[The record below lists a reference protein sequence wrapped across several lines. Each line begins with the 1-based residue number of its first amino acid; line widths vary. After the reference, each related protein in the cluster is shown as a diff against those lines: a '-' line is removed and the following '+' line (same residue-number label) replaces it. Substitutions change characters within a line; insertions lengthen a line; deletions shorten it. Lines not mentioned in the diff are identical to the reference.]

1 MGRNVE
7 LKARLRDRVTIERR
21 VREIAGPATRSMAQE
36 DTFFTCP
43 GARLKLRVIDG
54 VEGELIV
61 YRRPDA
67 TGPKASDYAIY
78 RTSAPSSLKA
88 ALAAAYGTIGVVR
101 KLRTLYLDGAMRIH
115 LDAVEG
121 LGDFLEFE
129 YVLREDQPAGEGTA
143 AVHSYREA
151 LGVPEGDLVAG
162 AYLDLGSDLTG

>member
-7 LKARLRDRVTIERR
+7 IKARLHDRVTIERR
-21 VREIAGPATRSMAQE
+21 VRELAGPAVRTMAQE
-36 DTFFTCP
+36 DTFFSCP

-54 VEGELIV
+54 IEGELIV
-61 YRRPDA
+61 YRRSDV
-67 TGPKASDYAIY
+67 TGPKGSEYAIY
-78 RTSAPSSLKA
+78 RTPAPSSLKGV
-88 ALAAAYGTIGVVR
+88 LASAYGTIGVVR

-129 YVLREDQPAGEGTA
+129 YVLRDDEPAGEGTT

-151 LGVPEGDLVAG
+151 LGIPETDLVAG
-162 AYLDLGSDLTG
+162 AYLELKEVP

>member
-7 LKARLRDRVTIERR
+7 LKARLGDRVTVERR
-21 VREIAGPATRSMAQE
+21 VRERAGPPVRTMAQE

-43 GARLKLRVIDG
+43 DARLKLRVIDG

-67 TGPKASDYAIY
+67 TGPKASEYAIY
-78 RTSAPSSLKA
+78 RTPAPSSLKA
-88 ALAAAYGTIGVVR
+88 VMAAAYGTIGVVR

-129 YVLREDQPAGEGTA
+129 YVLRDDESAGEGTA
-143 AVHSYREA
+143 AVHSYRKA
-151 LGVPEGDLVAG
+151 LGIPETDLVAG
-162 AYLDLGSDLTG
+162 AYLDLGSGLTG

>member
-7 LKARLRDRVTIERR
+7 LKARLADRATVERR
-21 VREIAGPATRSMAQE
+21 VRERAGPAVRTMAQE
-36 DTFFTCP
+36 DTFFACP

-54 VEGELIV
+54 VDGELIV

-67 TGPKASDYAIY
+67 TGPKSSEYAIY
-78 RTSAPSSLKA
+78 RTPAPSSLKA
-88 ALAAAYGTIGVVR
+88 VLTAAYGTIGVVR
-101 KLRTLYLDGAMRIH
+101 KLRTLYLDGPMRIH

-129 YVLREDQPAGEGTA
+129 YVLREDEPAGEGTT
-143 AVHSYREA
+143 AVHSYRQA
-151 LGVPEGDLVAG
+151 LGIPESDLVAG

>member
-7 LKARLRDRVTIERR
+7 IKARLHDRVTIERR
-21 VREIAGPATRSMAQE
+21 VRELAGPAVRTMAQE
-36 DTFFTCP
+36 DTFFACP

-78 RTSAPSSLKA
+78 RTSAPSSLKTVMEA
-88 ALAAAYGTIGVVR
+88 ACGTIGVVR

-121 LGDFLEFE
+121 RGDFLELE
-129 YVLREDQPAGEGTA
+129 YVLRDDESAGEGTT

-151 LGVPEGDLVAG
+151 LGIPEGDLVAG
-162 AYLDLGSDLTG
+162 AYLDLKEAP